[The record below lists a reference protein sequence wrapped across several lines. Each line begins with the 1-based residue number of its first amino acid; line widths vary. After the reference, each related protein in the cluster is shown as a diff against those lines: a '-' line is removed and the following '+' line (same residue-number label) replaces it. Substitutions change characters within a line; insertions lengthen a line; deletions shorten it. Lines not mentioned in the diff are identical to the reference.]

1 MTALASSSQITGSSD
16 IIAPENLGSKRHIHT
31 VLLIALFAVE
41 AMIFYAHVARDIAPY
56 YPSNFD
62 QLAYY
67 LATYDLTSA
76 FHARG
81 PSVLVEEL
89 LQPNNATG
97 TTFVLQ
103 GALLS
108 LIGGENRT
116 AILSVNLVYLLTLQ
130 FVFFVVIRT
139 RTGSTD
145 LAWIGMALML
155 SLSTLFNDR
164 GGIYD
169 YRIDFSAFCLYGTWT
184 CLLVWS
190 GSFLRTRRTLVAAAV
205 GILLVY
211 SRFFTIVYVGGVLG
225 TLLAINTYRIWRNP
239 SPYRTAVAARRIR
252 NILLSGTIIAVICG
266 ARLFLSRA
274 AIYDY
279 YVVGHVLGE
288 EKFIRAHEL
297 GIYTVAGHLLY
308 YPKSILE
315 NHVGL
320 LTLLMTGALAGW
332 SLWSQRVTTSELF
345 TRLRRFRQEFITLG
359 LAILIPVAFLTINVS
374 KSPVV
379 GGIVAVPIL
388 LALVLFG
395 AAVWPRGGRLE
406 LAPPWTRMLPAL
418 VMAIALTAFV
428 SNALSSKDLPARA
441 DLQRITLLA
450 KTIAAY
456 AADNSLTRLTMSSD
470 RVVDYQ
476 NAATPKLFSIEIL
489 HRHLDIDPR
498 FGHGVYGIF
507 ATSREDAL
515 RLFAD
520 SDVIVLTDAVTD
532 RSHPYP
538 MNTKIKEY
546 WDELWQW
553 TNQNRALLF
562 STEIYGIPYRV
573 FVRPL
578 PRWKT
583 SIGGRRPATALHR
596 ARLVCDFGTERRGIL
611 QCGVFITAPA

>member
-1 MTALASSSQITGSSD
+1 MTALVSSSQIAELSD
-16 IIAPENLGSKRHIHT
+16 IITPENLGAKRRIHT
-31 VLLIALFAVE
+31 VLLIVLFAVE
-41 AMIFYAHVARDIAPY
+41 AVIFYVHVARDIAPF

-62 QLAYY
+62 QLSYY
-67 LATYDLTSA
+67 IATYDLISA

-81 PSVLVEEL
+81 LSVLVEEL
-89 LQPNNATG
+89 LQPSSATG

-116 AILSVNLVYLLTLQ
+116 AILSINLVYLLALQ
-130 FVFFVVIRT
+130 FVFFAVIRA
-139 RTGSTD
+139 RTGRTD
-145 LAWIGMALML
+145 LAWIAMALLL
-155 SLSTLFNDR
+155 SLSTLFNGA

-169 YRIDFSAFCLYGTWT
+169 YRIDFSAFCLYGIWT
-184 CLLVWS
+184 CLIIWS
-190 GSFLRTRRTLVAAAV
+190 RSFLQTRRTLVVAAV

-211 SRFFTIVYVGGVLG
+211 SRFFTIIYVGGILG
-225 TLLAINTYRIWRNP
+225 TLAAVNTYEIWRNR
-239 SPYRTAVAARRIR
+239 SPYRTAVAARRVR
-252 NILLSGTIIAVICG
+252 NILLCSTIIAAICG

-274 AIYDY
+274 AIYNY

-297 GIYTVAGHLLY
+297 GIYTVAGHLFY
-308 YPKSILE
+308 YPKSIIE
-315 NHVGL
+315 KHVGL
-320 LTLLMTGALAGW
+320 LTLLMAGALAGW
-332 SLWSQRVTTSELF
+332 SLWSDRVTTSELF
-345 TRLRRFRQEFITLG
+345 TRPRRFRQEFITLG
-359 LAILIPVAFLTINVS
+359 LAILIPVAVLTINVS

-379 GGIVAVPIL
+379 GGIVAVPVIL
-388 LALVLFG
+388 AMVLFG
-395 AAVWPRGGRLE
+395 AAVWPRGGRPKLT
-406 LAPPWTRMLPAL
+406 PPWARMLPAL

-428 SNALSSKDLPARA
+428 SKGLSSKHLPARE
-441 DLQRITLLA
+441 DLERITLLA
-450 KTIAAY
+450 KTIATY
-456 AADNSLTRLTMSSD
+456 AADNNLTRLTMSSD
-470 RVVDYQ
+470 RIVDYQ
-476 NAATPKLFSIEIL
+476 NAATPKLFSIEML
-489 HRHLDIDPR
+489 HRNLDIDPR
-498 FGHGVYGIF
+498 FGHSVYGIF

-532 RSHPYP
+532 RSYPYP

-578 PRWKT
+578 PR
-583 SIGGRRPATALHR
+583 GRLQLGRPAAG
-596 ARLVCDFGTERRGIL
+596 D
-611 QCGVFITAPA
+611 

>member
-1 MTALASSSQITGSSD
+1 MTALFSSTQTTGLSD
-16 IIAPENLGSKRHIHT
+16 IVTPENLGSKRRIHI

-41 AMIFYAHVARDIAPY
+41 AMIFYVHVARDIAPF

-62 QLAYY
+62 QLSYY
-67 LATYDLTSA
+67 LATYDLISA

-89 LQPNNATG
+89 LQPNSATG

-116 AILSVNLVYLLTLQ
+116 AILSINLVYLLALQ

-139 RTGSTD
+139 RTGRTD
-145 LAWIGMALML
+145 LAWIGMAFLL
-155 SLSTLFNDR
+155 SLSTLFNGA

-169 YRIDFSAFCLYGTWT
+169 YRIDFSAFCLYGIWT

-190 GSFLRTRRTLVAAAV
+190 GSFLRTSRALVVVAI

-211 SRFFTIVYVGGVLG
+211 SRFFTIIYVGGVLG
-225 TLLAINTYRIWRNP
+225 TLLAINTYGIWRNP

-297 GIYTVAGHLLY
+297 GIYTVAGHLFY
-308 YPKSILE
+308 YPKSILKE
-315 NHVGL
+315 HVGL
-320 LTLLMTGALAGW
+320 LTFSMAGALAGW
-332 SLWSQRVTTSELF
+332 SLWSHRVTTSELF
-345 TRLRRFRQEFITLG
+345 TRPRRFQQEFITLG

-388 LALVLFG
+388 LAMVLFG

-406 LAPPWTRMLPAL
+406 LAPPWARMLPAL

-428 SNALSSKDLPARA
+428 SKGLSSKHLPVRA
-441 DLQRITLLA
+441 DLERITLLA
-450 KTIAAY
+450 KTIASY
-456 AADNSLTRLTMSSD
+456 AADNNLTRLTMSSD

-476 NAATPKLFSIEIL
+476 NAGTPKLFSIELL
-489 HRHLDIDPR
+489 HRNLDIDPR
-498 FGHGVYGIF
+498 FGHSVYGIF
-507 ATSREDAL
+507 ATPREDAL

-538 MNTKIKEY
+538 MNTKLKEY
-546 WDELWQW
+546 WDELWEW
-553 TNQNRALLF
+553 TNQNRVLLF
-562 STEIYGIPYRV
+562 STEILGIPYRV
-573 FVRPL
+573 FVRSPPNREHPL
-578 PRWKT
+578 GRASTDDAQPR
-583 SIGGRRPATALHR
+583 
-596 ARLVCDFGTERRGIL
+596 
-611 QCGVFITAPA
+611 

>member
-1 MTALASSSQITGSSD
+1 MMAPVSSSQTTGLSD
-16 IIAPENLGSKRHIHT
+16 IITHENLGAKRRIHT

-41 AMIFYAHVARDIAPY
+41 AMIFYAHVARDIAPF
-56 YPSNFD
+56 YPAHFD
-62 QLAYY
+62 QLSYY
-67 LATYDLTSA
+67 LATYDLIGA

-81 PSVLVEEL
+81 LSALVEEL
-89 LQPNNATG
+89 LQPNSATG

-108 LIGGENRT
+108 LIGGANRT
-116 AILSVNLVYLLTLQ
+116 AILSINLVYLFALQ

-139 RTGSTD
+139 RTGRTD
-145 LAWIGMALML
+145 LAWIGMAFLL
-155 SLSTLFNDR
+155 SLSTLFNGA

-169 YRIDFSAFCLYGTWT
+169 YRIDFSAFCLYGIWT

-190 GSFLRTRRTLVAAAV
+190 RSFLRTSRVLLVVAI

-211 SRFFTIVYVGGVLG
+211 SRFFTIIYIGGVLG
-225 TLLAINTYRIWRNP
+225 ALLAINTYVIWRNP

-252 NILLSGTIIAVICG
+252 NILLSGTIIAAICG

-279 YVVGHVLGE
+279 YVIGHVLGE

-297 GIYTVAGHLLY
+297 GIYTVAGHLFY

-315 NHVGL
+315 KHVGL
-320 LTLLMTGALAGW
+320 LTLLMAGALAGW
-332 SLWSQRVTTSELF
+332 SLWNDRVTISELF
-345 TRLRRFRQEFITLG
+345 TRLRRFRQEFVTLG

-406 LAPPWTRMLPAL
+406 LAPPWARMLPAL

-428 SNALSSKDLPARA
+428 SKGLSSKHLPARA
-441 DLQRITLLA
+441 DLERITLLA
-450 KTIAAY
+450 KTIASY
-456 AADNSLTRLTMSSD
+456 AADNNLTRLTMSSD

-476 NAATPKLFSIEIL
+476 NAATPKLFSIELL
-489 HRHLDIDPR
+489 HRNLDIDPR
-498 FGHGVYGIF
+498 FGHSVYGIF
-507 ATSREDAL
+507 ATPREVAL

-532 RSHPYP
+532 RSYPYP

-553 TNQNRALLF
+553 TNQNRVLLF
-562 STEIYGIPYRV
+562 STEIHGIPYRV

-578 PRWKT
+578 P
-583 SIGGRRPATALHR
+583 GGRPPSERPSTGDTHLH
-596 ARLVCDFGTERRGIL
+596 
-611 QCGVFITAPA
+611 

>member
-1 MTALASSSQITGSSD
+1 MTALFSSTQTTGLSD
-16 IIAPENLGSKRHIHT
+16 IITPENLGPKRRIHT

-41 AMIFYAHVARDIAPY
+41 AMIFYVHVARDIAPF

-62 QLAYY
+62 QLFYY
-67 LATYDLTSA
+67 LATYDLISA

-81 PSVLVEEL
+81 PSVFVEEL
-89 LQPNNATG
+89 LQPTSATG

-116 AILSVNLVYLLTLQ
+116 AILSINLVYLLALQ
-130 FVFFVVIRT
+130 CVFFGVIRT
-139 RTGSTD
+139 RTGRTD
-145 LAWIGMALML
+145 LAWIGMAFLL
-155 SLSTLFNDR
+155 SLPTLFNSV

-169 YRIDFSAFCLYGTWT
+169 YRIDFSAFCLYGIWV

-190 GSFLRTRRTLVAAAV
+190 GSFLRTRRTLVVAAL

-211 SRFFTIVYVGGVLG
+211 SRFLTIVYVGGVTG
-225 TLLAINTYRIWRNP
+225 TLLAINMYGIWRNP

-252 NILLSGTIIAVICG
+252 NILLSSTIIAAICG
-266 ARLFLSRA
+266 ARLFLSRTA
-274 AIYDY
+274 LYDY
-279 YVVGHVLGE
+279 YVIGHVLGE

-297 GIYTVAGHLLY
+297 GLYTIADHLFY
-308 YPKSILE
+308 YPKSILK
-315 NHVGL
+315 HVGL
-320 LTLLMTGALAGW
+320 LTFLMAGALAGW
-332 SLWSQRVTTSELF
+332 SLWSVTTSELF
-345 TRLRRFRQEFITLG
+345 TRLHRFRQEFITLG
-359 LAILIPVAFLTINVS
+359 LAILIPVTILTINVA

-388 LALVLFG
+388 LAMVLFG

-406 LAPPWTRMLPAL
+406 LAPPWARMLPAL

-428 SNALSSKDLPARA
+428 SKGLSSKHLPARA
-441 DLQRITLLA
+441 DLERITLLS
-450 KTIAAY
+450 KTIASY
-456 AADNSLTRLTMSSD
+456 AADNNITQLTMSSD

-476 NAATPKLFSIEIL
+476 NAGTAKLFSIELL
-489 HRHLDIDPR
+489 HRNLHIDPL
-498 FGHGVYGIF
+498 FGHGIYGIF
-507 ATSREDAL
+507 ATAREDAL

-538 MNTKIKEY
+538 MNTKIREY

-553 TNQNRALLF
+553 TNENRVLLF
-562 STEIYGIPYRV
+562 STEILGIPYRV

-578 PRWKT
+578 PWRKA
-583 SIGGRRPATALHR
+583 SIGETIDR
-596 ARLVCDFGTERRGIL
+596 
-611 QCGVFITAPA
+611 